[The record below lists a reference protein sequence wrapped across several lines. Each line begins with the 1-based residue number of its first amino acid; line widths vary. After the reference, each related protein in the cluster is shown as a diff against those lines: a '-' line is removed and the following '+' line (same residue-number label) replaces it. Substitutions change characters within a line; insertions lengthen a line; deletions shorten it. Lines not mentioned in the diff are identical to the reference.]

1 MTKESAAMLS
11 LHGVRASRRHASC
24 VSSDQYVRR
33 VLSPGAMPS
42 EMVRD
47 RLTGGE
53 MRYILAIFLGL
64 LLIIFG
70 VFGGLL
76 DLIF

>member
-1 MTKESAAMLS
+1 
-11 LHGVRASRRHASC
+11 
-24 VSSDQYVRR
+24 
-33 VLSPGAMPS
+33 MPS